1 MGEDFQFN
9 WAGMN
14 TPQAAGWTQA
24 DEAELQSL
32 KGQLASLQSQLGN
45 LGDEKSDAAAADA
58 LDNMLAANMLRAGDT
73 GAAQYFLGRPENR
86 KAREQSRMEQNYWK
100 LQDIEN
106 SISKLATQ
114 RTWANDNLAEQQLLD
129 TQIAGLVSKAN
140 MLRAQMGLE
149 PMAMPSFKTPN
160 VPTGPAAYPQ
170 TPAVTG
176 TRDNARAIYNSSV
189 VKDAAGKARFKKG
202 TKDKVL
208 DAFRGLDLKEDPE
221 LAQIYAGAQDMFEE
235 GQMSPEDITKWLND
249 KANRDAEGFYTD
261 AQINDVQGWFNALP
275 ERMRTAELSN
285 AIKKMDT
292 RAKAEARWQKAVNAG
307 AAEFSRS
314 MKDGAMKA
322 QAEHNKT
329 FKGENGKTYKWKKK
343 FGIEGWVE
351 EK

>member
-45 LGDEKSDAAAADA
+45 LGNEKSDAAAADA

-106 SISKLATQ
+106 SIGKLATQ

-140 MLRAQMGLE
+140 ILRAQMGLE

-160 VPTGPAAYPQ
+160 VPAGPE
-170 TPAVTG
+170 TPT
-176 TRDNARAIYNSSV
+176 TRDAVKSLFEKSIT
-189 VKDAAGKARFKKG
+189 KDAAGKDRFRKG
-202 TKDKVL
+202 TKNTVL
-208 DAFRGLDLKEDPE
+208 DAFSGLDLNEDKE
-221 LAQIYAGAQDMFEE
+221 LSTLYANAQDMFEE

-275 ERMRTAELSN
+275 ERMRTADLSN

-307 AAEFSRS
+307 AAEFAKS